1 MKVDYG
7 GPHID
12 SKEGLESIQYSWEI
26 GRSSY
31 LILKRIRIEE
41 LSEGE
46 TGYHEDIHSPAEI
59 IVCGHLEDKHI
70 QLRQGAR
77 H

>member
-7 GPHID
+7 GPHVD

-46 TGYHEDIHSPAEI
+46 TGYHENIHTPDLLRSWFVDIWRTNTYS
-59 IVCGHLEDKHI
+59 
-70 QLRQGAR
+70 
-77 H
+77 